1 MALKEAEKTKMKFE
15 EMKRKVE
22 TVHKVIETSE
32 RLRNLEDEYSN
43 ILLRSYE
50 MREIAKEVLRERW
63 EEERKIPRQTRA

>member
-1 MALKEAEKTKMKFE
+1 MKFE

-22 TVHKVIETSE
+22 AMYKVIETSE

-50 MREIAKEVLRERW
+50 MREIAKEVLSERE
-63 EEERKIPRQTRA
+63 EEERKIPRQTRAGGCRDNR